1 MLAHVR
7 CPKPFAGTKQYL
19 QNMLNPTQQIKN
31 KNMSSDHVT
40 HPILTIIFCWA
51 RMFNNKTAKYTGCKN
66 IRLYSIKAPRDKECF
81 SKAPSRMLLINNQQL
96 NTPWTLIHE
105 TNPPHV
111 PWQLVPKNMFS
122 CLLRVPYIF
131 VKCIVE
137 YTVVYLLKP
146 TYMYMYI
153 YIYIAAIQ
161 INR

>member
-105 TNPPHV
+105 TNPPPCAVATCSQKNVFLLAQGPLYFCQVYCGIYRSIPIKAYIHV
-111 PWQLVPKNMFS
+111 YV
-122 CLLRVPYIF
+122 
-131 VKCIVE
+131 
-137 YTVVYLLKP
+137 
-146 TYMYMYI
+146 YI
-153 YIYIAAIQ
+153 YIY
-161 INR
+161 RSYSDK